1 MAFGGPAGIRSI
13 VAKIANQF
21 GVGWATNLAMQRIKV
36 ESNFVRNAVNRWDI
50 NWQRGTPSVGIS
62 QIIGP
67 TFAAYSGPYRNRGPF
82 MYGVSLDPWAQVYTM
97 FRYSISRYGKGGLA
111 RAWGGTQGYAQG
123 GILHEPV
130 IGLGLNSGTRYAFGE
145 NAPRVP
151 EAFSPLY
158 GAAHTQAAQLPG
170 RGKPVVINVYPQ
182 RGQSETE
189 IAAAV
194 NRRLGWATATGRA

>member
-1 MAFGGPAGIRSI
+1 
-13 VAKIANQF
+13 
-21 GVGWATNLAMQRIKV
+21 MQRIKV

-50 NWQRGTPSVGIS
+50 NWRNGTPSVGIS

-67 TFAAYSGPYRNRGPF
+67 TFAAFSGPYRNRGPF
-82 MYGVSLDPWAQVYTM
+82 MYGVSLDPWAQIYTM

-130 IGLGLNSGTRYAFGE
+130 IGLGLTSGTRYAFGE

-158 GAAHTQAAQLPG
+158 GAAHQSAAQLPA
-170 RGKPVVINVYPQ
+170 RGQPVVVNVYPQ

-189 IAAAV
+189 IAATV
-194 NRRLGWATATGRA
+194 SRRLGWAAATGRA